1 MNKFERTG
9 SSGPS
14 LLDGKNAEPQKASS
28 LDVTDNAP
36 ASAREGQ
43 SATPLY
49 DQLVAGRFNS
59 LHWKQF
65 AEMCVRITQEENV
78 PWTDIREY
86 ILVWIDANET
96 IQEGCIDDAMTATEG
111 NGNTVLYRAVRKS
124 LKNMPL
130 DDAERQ
136 AFEEWQSDSQHQA
149 GKGSNGREP
158 GVLQVV
164 HNWLSFVYDM
174 LDGKYVIA
182 NDEKDRQLDSAYG
195 AALHELKKM
204 DCFPLRKD
212 KLRIARQATEHLAE
226 VFMLHSGIMILGNEG
241 MTLDERIV
249 ARKRWLKRL
258 KRSPLIIPRKTP
270 PRSV

>member
-65 AEMCVRITQEENV
+65 AEMCDRITQEENV
-78 PWTDIREY
+78 PWTDLHEY
-86 ILVWIDANET
+86 ILVWIEANET
-96 IQEGCIDDAMTATEG
+96 IQEASIDDAMTATEG

-124 LKNMPL
+124 VKKMQL

-136 AFEEWQSDSQHQA
+136 AFEQWKSDSWQGA
-149 GKGSNGREP
+149 GKGSNDREP
-158 GVLQVV
+158 GVLQAVL
-164 HNWLSFVYDM
+164 NWLRSVYDM
-174 LDGKYVIA
+174 LDSKYDIA
-182 NDEKDRQLDSAYG
+182 SDETDMQLDSVYG
-195 AALHELKKM
+195 VALHELKKM

-212 KLRIARQATEHLAE
+212 QLRIARQATEHLAE
-226 VFMLHSGIMILGNEG
+226 AFMRHGYKDIEQ
-241 MTLDERIV
+241 
-249 ARKRWLKRL
+249 RKYDN
-258 KRSPLIIPRKTP
+258 
-270 PRSV
+270 